1 MPFSWPLYSR
11 NPPLMARML
20 FIVAGPQLLAS
31 LSEQFESLGGFTLH
45 ALDPQ
50 NVESM
55 KDVGN
60 DSAIVIDADFCD
72 AALAADRLR
81 TAGFFGML
89 IVIGAA
95 LEEADASLVRP
106 FRFADLLTLLARP
119 RNISDV
125 ASETN
130 ARLTEKEAA
139 ILARLM
145 RAEGATLSRAE
156 LLADVWGYG
165 PTVSTRTLET
175 HIHRLRRKIE
185 SDPERPRRLLT
196 EEGGYR
202 LTKCS
207 G

>member
-1 MPFSWPLYSR
+1 
-11 NPPLMARML
+11 MARML

-31 LSEQFESLGGFTLH
+31 LSEQFESLGGFTFH
-45 ALDPQ
+45 ALDPR
-50 NVESM
+50 NIESM
-55 KDVGN
+55 KDVAP
-60 DSAIVIDADFCD
+60 DAAVIIDADVRD
-72 AALAADRLR
+72 AAAVADRLR
-81 TAGFFGML
+81 TLGFFGKV

-95 LEEADASLVRP
+95 LEEADSALARP
-106 FRFADLLTLLARP
+106 FRFADLLALLARP
-119 RNISDV
+119 QNVPDV
-125 ASETN
+125 DTEAN
-130 ARLTEKEAA
+130 VRLTEKEAA

-185 SDPERPRRLLT
+185 PDPERPRRLLT

-202 LTKCS
+202 LTKFT

>member
-31 LSEQFESLGGFTLH
+31 LSEQFEALGGFTFH

-50 NVESM
+50 NVANM
-55 KDVGN
+55 KDVGH
-60 DSAIVIDADFCD
+60 DAAIVIDADFCD
-72 AALAADRLR
+72 VDTVAHRLR
-81 TAGFFGML
+81 TMGFIGML

-95 LEEADASLVRP
+95 PEEADASLARP

-119 RNISDV
+119 RNIPNADT
-125 ASETN
+125 ETN
-130 ARLTEKEAA
+130 IRLTEKEAA

-185 SDPERPRRLLT
+185 SDPEHPRRLLT
-196 EEGGYR
+196 EDGGYR
-202 LTKCS
+202 LTKYP